1 MEIAAYVKR
10 KCLELGIQPKQ
21 KKKLDKPYNPKRTTG
36 KRRGTVTK
44 WKPNKVLTE
53 NQFAGLYAAH
63 SKRFNLEW
71 DDYNS
76 TGTNYPNVQYI
87 YSKDGRGL
95 KPNEKLGVYFIEATK
110 QQEAKAQKLFK
121 KFAKKK

>member
-1 MEIAAYVKR
+1 MKRDKSGRFVKSKSKGGGKSTR
-10 KCLELGIQPKQ
+10 
-21 KKKLDKPYNPKRTTG
+21 KPYNPKRTTG

-53 NQFAGLYAAH
+53 NQWAGLYAEH
-63 SKRFNLEW
+63 SKRFNLTG

-95 KPNEKLGVYFIEATK
+95 KPKEKFGVYFIESTR

-121 KFAKKK
+121 KFAKKKSRR

>member
-1 MEIAAYVKR
+1 MKRDKSGRFVKSKSKGGGKSTR
-10 KCLELGIQPKQ
+10 
-21 KKKLDKPYNPKRTTG
+21 KPYNPKRTTG

-53 NQFAGLYAAH
+53 NQFAELFAAH
-63 SKRFNLEW
+63 EKRFNLYG

-95 KPNEKLGVYFIEATK
+95 KPKDKFGVYFMTMSR
-110 QQEAKAQKLFK
+110 QQEAQAEKLFK
-121 KFAKKK
+121 KFAKKKSK